1 MTSFRH
7 WGTRRCLTRGRSI
20 DVNVKCGDGRCE
32 VTTVEVKAGTWSKYR
47 DVQWIRG
54 EDRVSGRE
62 KKWYRIRERERVCVY
77 E

>member
-1 MTSFRH
+1 MVTA
-7 WGTRRCLTRGRSI
+7 
-20 DVNVKCGDGRCE
+20 VVK

-62 KKWYRIRERERVCVY
+62 KKWYRIREREREREREKKREREREREKKRERERESVCV
-77 E
+77 